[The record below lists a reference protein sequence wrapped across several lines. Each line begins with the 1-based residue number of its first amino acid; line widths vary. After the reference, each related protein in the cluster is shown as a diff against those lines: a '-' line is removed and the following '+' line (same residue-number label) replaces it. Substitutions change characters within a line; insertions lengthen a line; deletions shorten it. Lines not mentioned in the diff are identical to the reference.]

1 MLPTFCRSQLDLTF
15 YSVSFALCV
24 GWKVRGEKEQDKTFK
39 NKGCQAGESGLK
51 FQCPADQGTHQRAR
65 GTSHFFIL
73 LPRKWAQSCENN
85 GDGQMKILIL
95 HLVLFL

>member
-65 GTSHFFIL
+65 GTYRIFSSSYPANGHSHV
-73 LPRKWAQSCENN
+73 
-85 GDGQMKILIL
+85 KITEMAR
-95 HLVLFL
+95 